1 MVVRCSIKL
10 DLRGVA
16 FRGIFDLKEFGGLE
30 AKHAG
35 EDDVG
40 KHFASRVVGHD
51 AVVVGLT
58 GEGDF
63 VFSRSEFLGEL
74 HHILVGLE
82 IGVLLGDDHE
92 AGERA
97 TQAGLGREQAFHGV
111 AIGGVGGGRLSGGG
125 GDVARLD
132 DGFERGALVLHVA
145 LGGFDEVGNEIVA
158 ALELHVDLSVGVF
171 ETVAQGDEGIV
182 DAGDPEADDDHD
194 GEQNS
199 EGNEGWDHDNEVF
212 EIALQCVEARRRG
225 EAELITTRLIVS
237 TAPSN
242 VRGRMS
248 FRTLFIPLF
257 IAIVPVVRAAE
268 PPMVFAP
275 LVTSA
280 DAPPASSEGLRMF
293 VAARRALEL
302 GFPSVAADL
311 YRQLLD
317 APQPTGAERNT
328 LVLDM
333 TSALLDDGRTG
344 AAEQALKGY
353 FGLPTAAYHLRAGLV
368 AMRGKQT
375 DAARAEL
382 AAMKADELTASDRG
396 WFYFLQGQLADEAG
410 DFTKA
415 RDAYQQAF
423 DSAVSGM
430 QRARFMLAREQVRL
444 RLGEAT
450 DEQAVAL
457 RQNFERYQGKT
468 IGYGYARQYAVMLA
482 ALGHTTEAV
491 GFLNV
496 QLQSL
501 PLGERAAAD
510 DFRLLLGLIAGV
522 QGQGVGRKALEELLV
537 SASDPD
543 LQRVAL
549 QLMARGLSDALLRGA
564 FLEKLDGLI
573 NAASANPILEDILLT
588 RAQMALVDKN
598 YAQAETAAKA
608 LREKFPGSPLKA
620 AALGVLAGSAWEQ
633 RRYRTAADY
642 AAQAKDAQPTGDLH
656 ASLGVLVAEAYFRAQ
671 DFRSADDAYAAALN
685 EIPSGVAAG
694 VLMSQRVRSEI
705 EDARLDDAGKLLDA
719 FERDPRFDA
728 INRWQTEWAL
738 ARAMQVVNRTDQALQ
753 RVTTLMADASNGASA
768 LPSDLRVR
776 LKWLQAQLSFDAGK
790 FKEALE
796 LAKALLGSLDG
807 LEAALRI
814 EVEASTRLLQA
825 KANFQL
831 GQPEV
836 ALELLQSLRMHAE
849 LGKTDAAVYSY
860 IDEADY
866 YAKKNDF
873 VKAQDLLTTLADTFK
888 DHAYAPYALYRAAL
902 NAERRGEAKY
912 YQQADAILARIIKYY
927 PQSDL
932 VFFAT
937 LKHGDLQRRLNLFD
951 DAEQTYLYIRNNY
964 AQHPSEL
971 LAEMALA
978 ACYRAKITLSDKSQS
993 HFESAA
999 TIYERIQELPA
1010 ASVEMRVEA
1019 SFQLGDLLA
1028 TRANADYKDN
1038 ERAQAVWWMLVT
1050 TFLLDDTK
1058 AAQLGVKGRYWIAR
1072 TLLRYGD
1079 LLAQQGKLE
1088 QARNAYELILR
1099 KNLPFAKLA
1108 KDSFVRSGGKP

>member
-1 MVVRCSIKL
+1 MS
-10 DLRGVA
+10 
-16 FRGIFDLKEFGGLE
+16 FRIL
-30 AKHAG
+30 
-35 EDDVG
+35 
-40 KHFASRVVGHD
+40 
-51 AVVVGLT
+51 LT
-58 GEGDF
+58 P
-63 VFSRSEFLGEL
+63 
-74 HHILVGLE
+74 
-82 IGVLLGDDHE
+82 LL
-92 AGERA
+92 
-97 TQAGLGREQAFHGV
+97 
-111 AIGGVGGGRLSGGG
+111 
-125 GDVARLD
+125 
-132 DGFERGALVLHVA
+132 
-145 LGGFDEVGNEIVA
+145 IVA
-158 ALELHVDLSVGVF
+158 AS
-171 ETVAQGDEGIV
+171 
-182 DAGDPEADDDHD
+182 
-194 GEQNS
+194 
-199 EGNEGWDHDNEVF
+199 
-212 EIALQCVEARRRG
+212 
-225 EAELITTRLIVS
+225 
-237 TAPSN
+237 
-242 VRGRMS
+242 
-248 FRTLFIPLF
+248 
-257 IAIVPVVRAAE
+257 VVRAVE
-268 PPMVFAP
+268 PSVVFAP
-275 LVTSA
+275 LVATA
-280 DAPPASSEGLRMF
+280 DAPAASSEGLRTF

-311 YRQLLD
+311 YRKLLD
-317 APQPTGAERNT
+317 APQATGAERNA
-328 LVLDM
+328 LVLDL
-333 TSALLDDGRTG
+333 TSALLDDGRT
-344 AAEQALKGY
+344 AEAGQALKSY

-368 AMRGKQT
+368 AVRGKRT

-382 AAMKADELTASDRG
+382 VATKVEELAASDRG
-396 WFYFLQGQLADEAG
+396 WFYFLQGQQSDEAG

-423 DSAVSGM
+423 GASVSDM
-430 QRARFMLAREQVRL
+430 QRARFMLAREQARL
-444 RLGEAT
+444 HLDEAT
-450 DEQAVAL
+450 DAQAAAL

-482 ALGHTTEAV
+482 ALGRTTEAV

-496 QLQSL
+496 QIQSL
-501 PLGERAAAD
+501 PLGERAAGD

-522 QGQGVGRKALEELLV
+522 QGDGAGRKALEELLAG
-537 SASDPD
+537 ASDPD

-549 QLMARGLSDALLRGA
+549 QLLARGSSDTLLRGV
-564 FLEKLDGLI
+564 FLEKLDVLI
-573 NAASANPILEDILLT
+573 NAAPANPILEDILLV
-588 RAQMALVDKN
+588 RAQMALEDKS

-620 AALGVLAGSAWEQ
+620 AALGVLAGAAWEQ

-642 AAQAKDAQPTGDLH
+642 AALAKDAQPPGDLR
-656 ASLGVLVAEAYFRAQ
+656 ASLGVLVAEAHFRAQ

-685 EIPSGVAAG
+685 EIPPGVAAG

-719 FERDPRFDA
+719 FERDSRFDA

-738 ARAMQVVNRTDQALQ
+738 ARALQVGNRMDRALQ
-753 RVTTLMADASNGASA
+753 RVSALIADAGNGSSA
-768 LPSDLRVR
+768 LPPDLRVR
-776 LKWLQAQLSFDAGK
+776 LKWLQAQLLFDAGK
-790 FKEALE
+790 LKDALD
-796 LAKALLGSLDG
+796 LAKNLLGSLDG
-807 LEAALRI
+807 LEASLRT

-831 GQPEV
+831 GQPEA
-836 ALELLQSLRMHAE
+836 ALELLQSLRKHAE

-866 YAKKNDF
+866 YAKKNNF

-912 YQQADAILARIIKYY
+912 YQQADVILARIIQYY

-951 DAEQTYLYIRNNY
+951 AAEQTYLYIRNNY

-978 ACYRAKITLSDKSQS
+978 ACYRSKITPSDKSQS

-1019 SFQLGDLLA
+1019 AFQLGDLLA
-1028 TRANADYKDN
+1028 TRANPEYKDN
-1038 ERAQAVWWMLVT
+1038 ERALTVWWTLVT
-1050 TFLLDDTK
+1050 TFLLDDTQT
-1058 AAQLGVKGRYWIAR
+1058 AQLGVKGRYWIAR

-1079 LLAQQGKLE
+1079 LLSQQGKLE
-1088 QARNAYELILR
+1088 QARNAYDLILR

-1108 KDSFVRSGGKP
+1108 KESFVRSGGKP